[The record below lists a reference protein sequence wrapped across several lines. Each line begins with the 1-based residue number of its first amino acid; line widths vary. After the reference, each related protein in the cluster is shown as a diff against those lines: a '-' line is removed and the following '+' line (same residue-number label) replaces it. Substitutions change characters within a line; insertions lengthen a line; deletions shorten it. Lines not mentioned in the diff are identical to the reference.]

1 MSLKA
6 LIFDADGTLADTEE
20 VHRQAFNAAFLEH
33 GLPWSWDLRRYAGL
47 VAISGGKERIRSY
60 IDSLGEPAPEKARL
74 HDQVPAVHR
83 AKTRLYA
90 GLIAGGKARLRPGVT
105 RLVQEAR
112 DAGIRLAIASG
123 TTPAN
128 VEALIAATLG
138 GEARHWFDAIAC
150 GDQASNP
157 KPAPDLY
164 RLALGML
171 QLQASEC
178 VAIEDSAK
186 GLRAACAAGLY
197 TIVTPTLWTYDNDF
211 TGAGLVLRSLGD
223 PLAPLDP
230 ASAVAAGGPF
240 LLLSRIEKLHA
251 ERRAR
256 PDA

>member
-74 HDQVPAVHR
+74 QDQVPAVHR

-105 RLVQEAR
+105 RLMQEAR
-112 DAGIRLAIASG
+112 EAGIRLAIASG

-150 GDQASNP
+150 GDRAPNP
-157 KPAPDLY
+157 KPAPDVY
-164 RLALGML
+164 HLALAML
-171 QLQASEC
+171 LATLYAS
-178 VAIEDSAK
+178 ASYI
-186 GLRAACAAGLY
+186 AAPAAMRIAVPEANPALS
-197 TIVTPTLWTYDNDF
+197 I
-211 TGAGLVLRSLGD
+211 GASLGITF
-223 PLAPLDP
+223 PFNLLVGIPVYHW
-230 ASAVAAGGPF
+230 VATKIHAIGG
-240 LLLSRIEKLHA
+240 
-251 ERRAR
+251 
-256 PDA
+256 